1 MKTLIVFDLD
11 GHEIAGVIE
20 KTGSNVGSWG
30 VGQRVR
36 VGWFGGADGNVRRM
50 PSRRLHHVQASEV
63 AWILIRWRLR

>member
-36 VGWFGGADGNVRRM
+36 VGWFR
-50 PSRRLHHVQASEV
+50 SRRERAMHAVAATSSRAS
-63 AWILIRWRLR
+63 I